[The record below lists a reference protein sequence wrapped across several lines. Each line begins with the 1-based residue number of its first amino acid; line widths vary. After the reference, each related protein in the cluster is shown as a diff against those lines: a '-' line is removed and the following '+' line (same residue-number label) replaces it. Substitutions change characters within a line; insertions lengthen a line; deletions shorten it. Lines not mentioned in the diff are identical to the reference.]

1 MGDKMRPIPF
11 TELIRRIF
19 EEYARERSIFS
30 LEDSG
35 FFRKKGSKKV
45 VLAGQW
51 SETPIGPAAGPH
63 TQLAQNMITSY
74 LAGSRFIELKTVQEQ
89 EPPVDKPCID
99 AADECFNTEWSSEFT
114 VEKAYEEYVKAWI
127 ILHLL
132 EEVLALRN
140 GKDHSFIFN
149 MSVGYDLA
157 GIQSPRMDSYINGL
171 VDATQQPFFRTCLDE
186 LKALLVD
193 GSFLCGTGLEARRTA
208 LTDLP
213 QRISG
218 KICSSVTLSTMHGCP
233 PAEIEK
239 ICSYLLTEKKLA
251 TYVKL
256 NPTLLS
262 FSVVRKILNS
272 LGFDYVELDQTSFD
286 HDLEYGDAIPMLHRL
301 QKLATENERFFGVK
315 LTNTLG
321 TVNFK
326 QKLPGCAMYL
336 SGRALFPLS
345 IQLAAK
351 ICGEFTGTLPISF
364 SGGISEHNV
373 AAVFATGIRPI
384 TLATEILKPGGYNRM
399 SSIAAKLEAA
409 EGWEKSDIDVEMVK
423 ELASQALKA
432 DFSHKDYRG
441 NDSVSIAGMLPQFD
455 CAEAPCKIACPIHQ
469 DIPEYIRLVGKK
481 RYSEALAL
489 IYEKNA
495 LPSITAHLCNHV
507 CQYHCT
513 RMDYEGCVLIREVK
527 RIAIK
532 MGFEDYLKEWGG
544 VASVNGV
551 KVAVMGAG
559 PAGLAVAYFLAREG
573 FAVTVFETRAAA
585 GGTVRHIIP
594 RFRISDEAIDC
605 DVNFIKRQ
613 GVKFVFK
620 ADLMLTPKN
629 LQAEQDFRY
638 VVVAVGASAEKP
650 FDIKNE
656 SKAKVLSALTFLEAY
671 HQNSASLDLGRHVVV
686 VGAGNTAM
694 DTARTAL
701 KIAGVESACI
711 IYRRTEKEMPAYR
724 EEYAQ
729 ALADNVTFRFLLN
742 PEKITAAGKLICRV
756 MRLGE
761 MDASG
766 RPKPEPTDAV
776 EVMAVD
782 TLIVAIGEG
791 VDQTL
796 LKRLGM
802 AEAKGIYLIG
812 DAHTGPSSIVQAI
825 ADARQAADD
834 ICRKVTAK
842 CQRQEVRPF
851 KADDKQVREI
861 SGKKFGL
868 TKQSKAPEGGSD
880 ELNLEVG
887 SSEFR
892 RCLECNVV
900 CNKCVEV
907 CPNRANI
914 AVDMADDGDFA
925 NRFQIVHLDA
935 YCNECA
941 NCATFCPWD
950 GKPYL
955 DKTTLFSRRDD
966 FLSSTNPG
974 FFVEG
979 DMLLIRCE
987 GKVQSFERQGGSF
1000 ATGGSGALGKLGRLF
1015 NKLYIERKSLF
1026 GTVEE

>member
-1 MGDKMRPIPF
+1 MGDQMRPIPF
-11 TELIRRIF
+11 MELIRRIF
-19 EEYARERSIFS
+19 EEYTKEKSIFS
-30 LEDSG
+30 LGESE
-35 FFRKKGSKKV
+35 FFRKNSSNKV
-45 VLAGQW
+45 AIAGEW
-51 SETPIGPAAGPH
+51 IETPIGPAAGPH
-63 TQLAQNMITSY
+63 TQLAQNIITSY

-89 EPPVDKPCID
+89 EPSVDKPCID
-99 AADECFNTEWSSEFT
+99 ATDECFNTEWSSEFT

-132 EEVLALRN
+132 EEVFALRS
-140 GKDHSFIFN
+140 GKDRSFIFN

-157 GIQSPRMDSYINGL
+157 GIQSSRMDRYINGL
-171 VDATQQPFFRTCLDE
+171 MDAAQQPFFRTCLEE

-193 GSFLCGTGLEARRTA
+193 GSFLCGTGLEARRTVLA
-208 LTDLP
+208 DLP
-213 QRISG
+213 QKISG
-218 KICSSVTLSTMHGCP
+218 TICSTVTLSTMHGCP

-262 FSVVRKILNS
+262 FPVVQHILNR
-272 LGFDYVELDQTSFD
+272 LGFDYVELDPMSFD
-286 HDLEYGDAIPMLHRL
+286 QDLEYSDAIPMLHRL
-301 QKLATENERFFGVK
+301 QKLAMENDRFFGVK

-326 QKLPGCAMYL
+326 RKLSGSAMYL

-345 IQLAAK
+345 IGLAAK
-351 ICGEFTGTLPISF
+351 ISWEFAGTMPISF

-384 TLATEILKPGGYNRM
+384 TLATEILKPGGYNRL
-399 SSIAAKLEAA
+399 SAIAAKLEAI
-409 EGWEKSDIDVEMVK
+409 EGWGKNQIDVKRVE

-441 NDSVSIAGMLPQFD
+441 SDPVSIAGALPQFD

-481 RYSEALAL
+481 RYAEALAL

-495 LPSITAHLCNHV
+495 LPSITAHICNHA

-527 RIAIK
+527 RIAVK
-532 MGFEDYLKEWGG
+532 MGFEGYLKEWGS
-544 VASVNGV
+544 VAKDRGV

-559 PAGLAVAYFLAREG
+559 PAGLAASYFLAREG
-573 FAVTVFETRAAA
+573 FAVTVFEPRAAA

-594 RFRISDEAIDC
+594 RFRISDEAIDS
-605 DVNFIKRQ
+605 DVDFIKKH

-620 ADLMLTPKN
+620 ADPLLTPQILKT
-629 LQAEQDFRY
+629 EQGFPY
-638 VVVAVGASAEKP
+638 VVVAVGASAEKQ
-650 FDIKNE
+650 FEIKNE
-656 SKAKVLSALTFLEAY
+656 SKSKVLSALTFLEAY
-671 HQNSASLDLGRHVVV
+671 HQNPIGLDLGRNVVV

-701 KIAGVESACI
+701 KIAGVEKACI

-729 ALADNVTFRFLLN
+729 ALKENVTFHFLLN
-742 PEKITAAGKLICRV
+742 PEKITADGKLVCRV
-756 MRLGE
+756 MRLGKL
-761 MDASG
+761 DASG
-766 RPKPEPTDAV
+766 RPKPEATDDV
-776 EVMAVD
+776 EIMDVD
-782 TLIVAIGEG
+782 TLIVSIGEG

-796 LKRLGM
+796 LNRLGI
-802 AEAKGIYLIG
+802 AEREGIYLIG
-812 DAHTGPSSIVQAI
+812 DAHTGPSSIVQSI

-834 ICRKVTAK
+834 ICREINVKW
-842 CQRQEVRPF
+842 QRQEGRLL
-851 KADDKQVREI
+851 KADDRQVQEI
-861 SGKKFGL
+861 AAKKFGL
-868 TKQSKAPEGGSD
+868 TGQSKAPAEGSD
-880 ELNLEVG
+880 ELNLAVG
-887 SSEFR
+887 ENEFQ
-892 RCLECNVV
+892 RCLECNSV

-914 AVDMADDGDFA
+914 AVDMADDGEFA

-950 GKPYL
+950 GKPYA

-966 FLSSTNPG
+966 FVSSSNPG

-979 DMLLIRCE
+979 DTLFVRCE
-987 GKVQSFERQGGSF
+987 GKVQSFERQGGRF
-1000 ATGGSGALGKLGRLF
+1000 TIGGNSVLAKMERIF
-1015 NKLYIERKSLF
+1015 NKLYAKRSFLF
-1026 GTVEE
+1026 GAVEE